1 MSRPPLLAD
10 AVAARRLASLPGWTR
25 SQETITRTFAF
36 KGFPD
41 AVAFVERIVAPA
53 EAMKHHPD
61 LDIRY
66 NKVLVTLSTHDAGGL
81 TEYDFALA
89 AKIDQLED

>member
-1 MSRPPLLAD
+1 MGRPPLLAD
-10 AVAARRLASLPGWTR
+10 AVAARRVAALPGWTR
-25 SQETITRTFAF
+25 SQETITRTFTF

-53 EAMKHHPD
+53 EAMEHHPD

-66 NKVLVTLSTHDAGGL
+66 NKVVVTLSTHDAGGL
-81 TEYDFALA
+81 TENDFALA
-89 AKIDQLED
+89 AQIDQLQT

>member
-1 MSRPPLLAD
+1 MGRPPRLAD
-10 AVAARRLASLPGWTR
+10 DVAARRVAALPGWTR
-25 SQETITRTFAF
+25 SQETITRTFKF

-41 AVAFVERIVAPA
+41 SVAFVDRIVAPA
-53 EAMKHHPD
+53 EAMAHHPD

-66 NKVLVTLSTHDAGGL
+66 DKVTVTLSTHDAGGL

-89 AKIDQLED
+89 AKIDQLEH